1 MRGSI
6 EMNTLKQIASR
17 AIVFVLALSVL
28 VPAVVMAGDNNVVQ
42 AEKLATLYLTNKG
55 TGKTTEA
62 SPPTARANPASRS
75 TVSTLYA
82 TMTDVDT
89 GNTTG
94 NSHILDANKVVITV
108 VESDYNTKVA
118 VDSNVNA
125 RATAI
130 VANATST
137 FLGSAGD
144 PVIDTDGDGD
154 LTDEINVLTL
164 TDDAANAGNN
174 QDDNTDA
181 LINWDGSAWTKTAP
195 ANAATVDA
203 VWNVVSVA
211 NATSATDSTVAPAIT
226 LYLVD
231 ADLSND
237 GEAHANNDD
246 VFLGYYSSAVNTFQ
260 VKAWSTV
267 QLEANASIISVVETG
282 RNTGVFEAEFLIAD
296 TEGANDNMGSI
307 ESIFA
312 TSGGNVNDSQ
322 CGTNGTT
329 AASGNSIVDGRFD
342 RSGGINADCEMIV
355 TANTDIGAADP
366 EDTSAGGALAANI
379 AVGTLA
385 AGAQIADTDAD
396 GSILDEIYF
405 AAGNATAIA
414 GNNVGRAGDTG
425 KIQITSITC
434 GGAAANCTNG
444 TGGNIVIVSATAG
457 ADFDGDGGDAT
468 DTATISVPVVNNIV
482 DNLKVDTNGSNTV
495 ATGDLLTGRVGSDT
509 ASTGGSAGTASVIG
523 TFTTGLDRTPIVEA
537 QANSTITVQYQD
549 LTDNNS
555 STGATTGTKV
565 KETLTIDVDAPKPV
579 VTSPTSGSSFKDR
592 QPSFAGSAT
601 DIGSGLDVSTVALY
615 VDVLDDGNDT
625 AATLQASS
633 GSWLGGAG
641 SINLQDEYRQTVA
654 TLDNTTTMVDGVTS
668 VTWTVTTSTN
678 IPCLTVNDDGST
690 PNSAGGASHTNFAN
704 IATTCATAK
713 SEPDVT
719 LDYFSSATDL
729 AGNRGFSDSNLSNTA
744 GSSLQDNYSFNIDEL
759 KPSLDAA
766 NTETGVYWNAATTAE
781 KTGDTTKIVVAFDDE
796 ISSAPASSFEVT
808 NDAGAVIAV
817 SSTEIGTKGTTAA
830 GASYDKRKDVYL
842 TLSSP
847 LATSDTPKVKLV
859 GNVTDLA
866 GNSNKSG
873 NVANALD
880 KIKPAL
886 TLSLSGGS
894 GTGASPDDSLGLT
907 KKSMTFTIT
916 TSEVLSGVPTVSI
929 FSEDYGSGAT
939 YAKLAA
945 DIDCGAVTAG
955 NDCSQTISGN
965 TVVDTDKDGSLTD
978 EIVLAVG
985 EDAAN
990 NNPAP
995 ITASDLV
1002 GMTIKSVTN
1011 NGEDVDVVITTTN
1024 ALTNGTNDKIR
1035 ISGNFNANYN
1045 ATGPETSAEGTVTA
1059 VAVDATSY
1067 TATFDGSAAG
1077 FSDAAAK
1084 DSKAVVLSASDVNG
1098 NTGTLGTRD
1107 QGSSSVYKFRLD
1119 KTAPVLNNDPD
1130 GDATVGSSTT
1140 LPRPYVI
1147 FEFTDNSKVNV
1158 VSASFGGDD
1167 VLAKL
1172 ATTNSKK
1179 YFMVPESDL
1188 AAKTYAVK
1196 AKGTDLAGNK
1206 GAEGSYNLKV
1216 TSRKDYKATILAG
1229 WNLLSFPSDPV
1240 SNNVSNVF
1248 TNSGIDQVVGYN
1260 AMAKGSPWAVATKDS
1275 ATQVF
1280 SGGLSTISAGS
1291 GYWVHSTEF
1300 STQSVSLVGPEG
1312 PSASA
1317 PPSIEAIGLASGW
1330 NLIGVV
1336 DSTKALTQA
1345 DAGTCYKTN
1354 KDYLGADGGSSI
1366 SKAYEYNT
1374 TNLAWSE
1381 ITLATDT
1388 ACATATDAG
1397 SVNIGE
1403 AFWVYAKPDANGM
1416 LTPIV
1421 P

>member
-1 MRGSI
+1 
-6 EMNTLKQIASR
+6 
-17 AIVFVLALSVL
+17 
-28 VPAVVMAGDNNVVQ
+28 
-42 AEKLATLYLTNKG
+42 
-55 TGKTTEA
+55 
-62 SPPTARANPASRS
+62 
-75 TVSTLYA
+75 
-82 TMTDVDT
+82 MTDVDT
-89 GNTTG
+89 TNATQ
-94 NSHILDANKVVITV
+94 NSHILNSNKVVITV
-108 VESDYNTKVA
+108 VEADYNTKVV
-118 VDSNVNA
+118 VDSGPN
-125 RATAI
+125 ATAATAAGATAV
-130 VANATST
+130 VA
-137 FLGSAGD
+137 GSAGD
-144 PVIDTDGDGD
+144 PVIDADGDGD
-154 LTDEINVLTL
+154 LTDEISYFVLG
-164 TDDAANAGNN
+164 DNA
-174 QDDNTDA
+174 DNTDA
-181 LINWDGSAWTKTAP
+181 KVNMTCTGTTISTCSWAETSAGSENTTP
-195 ANAATVDA
+195 DFT
-203 VWNVVSVA
+203 VVSVA
-211 NATSATDSTVAPAIT
+211 NGDSATTTAAPNVT
-226 LYLVD
+226 LYATGAVT
-231 ADLSND
+231 A
-237 GEAHANNDD
+237 NDD
-246 VFLGYYSSAVNTFQ
+246 IFIGYFSSAVNTFQ

-267 QLEANASIISVVETG
+267 QLESNASIISVVETG
-282 RNTGVFEAEFLIAD
+282 RNTGVFEAEFIIAD
-296 TEGANDNMGSI
+296 TEGAND
-307 ESIFA
+307 A
-312 TSGGNVNDSQ
+312 TGDIGTVVASSAGAIDDSQ
-322 CGTNGTT
+322 CGTNGST
-329 AASGNSIVDGRFD
+329 ATVSGTAIGDGRYD
-342 RSGGINADCEMIV
+342 RSGGINADCEFIN
-355 TANTDIGAADP
+355 TADLD
-366 EDTSAGGALAANI
+366 LVAANVAAGNPI
-379 AVGTLA
+379 SANLSVGTLE
-385 AGAQIADTDAD
+385 AGAVIIDTDAD
-396 GSILDEIYF
+396 GSILDEINF
-405 AAGNATAIA
+405 DGDNTNGIA
-414 GNNVGRAGDTG
+414 GNNIGLSGDDG
-425 KIQITSITC
+425 IIITSLTC
-434 GGAAANCTNG
+434 GGSAANCTNG
-444 TGGNIVIVSATAG
+444 TGGAIVIATAT
-457 ADFDGDGGDAT
+457 ATVAITDGSD
-468 DTATISVPVVNNIV
+468 DTAEVSIPVANNIV
-482 DNLKVDTNGSNTV
+482 DNPKVDS
-495 ATGDLLTGRVGSDT
+495 DLDDDVDANDLKTGRVGMDS
-509 ASTGGSAGTASVIG
+509 ASTGGSAGTATVVG
-523 TFTTGLDRTPIVEA
+523 TYTTGIDRTPVVEA
-537 QANSTITVQYQD
+537 QANSTVTVQYQD

-555 STGATTGTKV
+555 STTASTGTKV

-579 VTSPTSGSSFKDR
+579 VSSPTNGSSFKDR
-592 QPSFAGSAT
+592 QPAFAGSAT

-615 VDVLDDGNDT
+615 VDVLDDGSDT
-625 AATLQASS
+625 AATLQSTA
-633 GSWLGGAG
+633 GAWLGGAG
-641 SINLQDEYRQTVA
+641 SINLQDEYRQTIA
-654 TLDNTTTMVDGVTS
+654 TLDNTTTMVDGVSS
-668 VTWTVTTSTN
+668 VSWTVTTSTN
-678 IPCLTVNDDGST
+678 IPCLTVNDDGSA
-690 PNSAGGASHTNFAN
+690 PNSAGGSSHTNFAN
-704 IATTCATAK
+704 VATTCATAK
-713 SEPDVT
+713 SEPDVS

-729 AGNRGFSDSNLSNTA
+729 AGNRGFSDSNLTNTA

-759 KPSLDAA
+759 KPSLDSA

-842 TLSSP
+842 TLSSA

-873 NVANALD
+873 NVANAID
-880 KIKPAL
+880 KIKPTL
-886 TLSLSGGS
+886 TLALSGGS

-907 KKSMTFTIT
+907 KKSMTMTIT

-929 FSEDYGSGAT
+929 FTEDYGTGA
-939 YAKLAA
+939 AFEKLGA
-945 DIDCGAVTAG
+945 DSDCGAVSAG
-955 NDCSQTISGN
+955 ADCSITITGE
-965 TVVDTDKDGSLTD
+965 TTVDTDKDGSLTD
-978 EIVLAVG
+978 ELVLAVG
-985 EDAAN
+985 EGAA
-990 NNPAP
+990 AV
-995 ITASDLV
+995 TASDLV
-1002 GMTIKSVTN
+1002 GMTIKSVTLSGDN
-1011 NGEDVDVVITTTN
+1011 TLVVITSTN
-1024 ALTNGTNDKIR
+1024 ALVNGTNDLLR
-1035 ISGNFNANYN
+1035 ISGNFNDAYDDASNQV
-1045 ATGPETSAEGTVTA
+1045 AAEGDVTA
-1059 VAVDATSY
+1059 VAVDATTY
-1067 TATFDGSAAG
+1067 TATFDGSAAA

-1084 DSKAVVLSASDVNG
+1084 DSKAVVISATDVNS
-1098 NTGTLGTRD
+1098 NTGTLGSRD

-1147 FEFTDNSKVNV
+1147 FEFTDNSKVTV

-1179 YFMVPESDL
+1179 YFMVPEADL
-1188 AAKTYAVK
+1188 AAKTYAIK

-1206 GAEGSYNLKV
+1206 GAEGTYNLKV
-1216 TSRKDYKATILAG
+1216 TSRKDYEATILAG
-1229 WNLLSFPSDPV
+1229 WNLLSFPSDPI

-1248 TNSGIDQVVGYN
+1248 TNAGIDQVVGYN

-1381 ITLATDT
+1381 VALATDT